1 MSELARHERRGDFMT
16 PALTSTAL
24 ALHDLGLAAGF
35 GGSLFGKF
43 ALNPTVSSISSAEE
57 RGEVVNA
64 AWNGYNV
71 INALALGTT
80 ALTWIIGRSAISGRE
95 FGPDVRRWVVAKDVF
110 LGTTLATGCYN
121 LIAGA
126 FLLKKQK
133 SEGVPMRT
141 GSTPAPEASEDAKF
155 AQKSVNYLGIV
166 NLCAMAGVIVTTA
179 VLNNKAG
186 ASHRWSFL
194 SKYLLP

>member
-1 MSELARHERRGDFMT
+1 MT

-43 ALNPTVSSISSAEE
+43 ALNPTVKAISSPEE
-57 RGEVVNA
+57 RGQVVNA

-71 INALALGTT
+71 INAVSLGTT
-80 ALTWIIGRSAISGRE
+80 ALTWLIGRSALSGRE
-95 FGPDVRRWVVAKDVF
+95 FGKDVRRWVIAKDIC
-110 LGTTLATGCYN
+110 LGATLATGFYN
-121 LIAGA
+121 LFAGA
-126 FLLKKQK
+126 YLLKKQHDEGLPMESG
-133 SEGVPMRT
+133 SEPSER
-141 GSTPAPEASEDAKF
+141 APEDAKI

-186 ASHRWSFL
+186 ASHRWAGFA
-194 SKYLLP
+194 KYVLP